1 VPSVDVVD
9 ETFLAVPPARV
20 APLFADPAG
29 WPRFWPDL
37 TCELLA
43 DRGDEGVRWTVG
55 GALTGSMEVW
65 LEPMLDGTCLH
76 YFLRADPLGP
86 DGAPA
91 PLPPRRA
98 AKEVRRRRMAAKR
111 LAFALK
117 SHLEADRAPG
127 EAP

>member
-1 VPSVDVVD
+1 MPSVDVVD

-20 APLFADPAG
+20 APVFADPAA
-29 WPRFWPDL
+29 WRRFWPDL
-37 TCELLA
+37 ECEVIT

-76 YFLRADPLGP
+76 YFLRADPVGP
-86 DGAPA
+86 DGRPA
-91 PLPPRRA
+91 PLTGRRA
-98 AKEVRRRRMAAKR
+98 ARERRRRQHRAKR
-111 LAFALK
+111 IAFALK
-117 SHLEADRAPG
+117 SHLEDGRPPG